1 MGTPVERATDRLE
14 QALGELLLERLP
26 EIAHD
31 LGVSPAGLEA
41 ALHDALAA
49 VARQAPSYV
58 RVACMRRMPRVPV
71 DPGSEPER

>member
-1 MGTPVERATDRLE
+1 MGTPVEQATDRLE
-14 QALGELLLERLP
+14 QALGELLLEKLP

-31 LGVSPAGLEA
+31 LGISPAGLEA

-58 RVACMRRMPRVPV
+58 RVACLKRVPA
-71 DPGSEPER
+71 PPSKP